1 MDEGVPVRAAVV
13 GCLGLA
19 VIGVLAVLLARPTIL
34 LFTDPRGDDEV
45 ALGPA
50 SMTADGPVA
59 VGVVLGRSYGWDGE
73 ADAGGGRTELAVIV
87 STGQTGGP
95 STVAAASPL
104 RESCPVEIAADR
116 LVDCDGHA
124 WTFEGFPIDPGDP
137 PLDRIPTSVE
147 DGQIVADF
155 TRTTD

>member
-19 VIGVLAVLLARPTIL
+19 LIGVLVVLLARPTIL
-34 LFTDPRGDDEV
+34 LFTDPSGDDEV

-50 SMTADGPVA
+50 SMTDAGPVA
-59 VGVVLGRSYGWDGE
+59 AGVVLGRSYGWDGE
-73 ADAGGGRTELAVIV
+73 ADAGQGRTELAVIV
-87 STGQTGGP
+87 AEGQVGGP

-104 RESCPVEIAADR
+104 RESCPVEISDDR

-124 WTFEGFPIDPGDP
+124 WTFDGFPIDPSDP
-137 PLDRIPTSVE
+137 PLDRFPTSIE
-147 DGQIVADF
+147 DGQVVADF
-155 TRTTD
+155 TRTVD

>member
-1 MDEGVPVRAAVV
+1 MDEGVPVRAAVI

-19 VIGVLAVLLARPTIL
+19 VIGLLAVLLTRPTIL

-50 SMTADGPVA
+50 SMADAGPVS
-59 VGVVLGRSYGWDGE
+59 VGVVLSRSYGWDGE
-73 ADAGGGRTELAVIV
+73 AAAGDGRVELAVIV
-87 STGQTGGP
+87 ATGQTGGT

-124 WTFEGFPIDPGDP
+124 WTFEGLPIDPADP
-137 PLDRIPTSVE
+137 PLDRIPTSIE
-147 DGQIVADF
+147 DGQVVADF
-155 TRTTD
+155 TGTPD